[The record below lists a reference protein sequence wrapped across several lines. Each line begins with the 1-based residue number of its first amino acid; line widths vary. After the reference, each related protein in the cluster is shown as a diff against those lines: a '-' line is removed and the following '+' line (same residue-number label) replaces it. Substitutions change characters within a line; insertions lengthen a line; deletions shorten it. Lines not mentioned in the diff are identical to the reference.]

1 MVVLDVTECGI
12 KVVGLSVVREK
23 LAEAAKIF
31 VTRSLQ
37 HADLCNPIE
46 KQLPAFAREHQ
57 IAGCKWQQRES
68 AILPFMPTTDAQ
80 LNVRMA
86 WKHGAMMRGDGV
98 MRHRCHSECKEKE
111 HLALPSERCPPRLAS
126 RWSRIVAGVQAGCLS
141 GCRGTFLPRF

>member
-98 MRHRCHSECKEKE
+98 MRHRCHSECKENPKNKGE
-111 HLALPSERCPPRLAS
+111 HIAYVSTKYALTKMDTYL
-126 RWSRIVAGVQAGCLS
+126 IVFDCI
-141 GCRGTFLPRF
+141 FYNK